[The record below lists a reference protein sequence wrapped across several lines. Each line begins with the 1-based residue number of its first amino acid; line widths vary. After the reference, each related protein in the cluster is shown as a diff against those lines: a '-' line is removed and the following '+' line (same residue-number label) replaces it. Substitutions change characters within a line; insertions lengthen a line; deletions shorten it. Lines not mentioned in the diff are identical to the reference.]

1 MPWET
6 MSQTGKVP
14 PQPTS
19 LHNGLM
25 KTHHT
30 GVAVKMQPSPM
41 AAAFGQ
47 VSPRS
52 TSLPAVPGLRRLTCA
67 RRRFLRRSA

>member
-41 AAAFGQ
+41 AAAFGA
-47 VSPRS
+47 
-52 TSLPAVPGLRRLTCA
+52 LA
-67 RRRFLRRSA
+67 RVRHHFQQFLHRAG